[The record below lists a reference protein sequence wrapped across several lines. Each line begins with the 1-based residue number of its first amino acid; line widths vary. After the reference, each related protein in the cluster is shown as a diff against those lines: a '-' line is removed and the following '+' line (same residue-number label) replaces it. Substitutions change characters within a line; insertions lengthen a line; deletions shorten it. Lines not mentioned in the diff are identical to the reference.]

1 MRRHKFQIVSFG
13 CLLAILAVW
22 MLRPAQDTGD
32 EVRYRQMV
40 HASVWG
46 SRFESVEAQLP
57 GSLVRLF
64 HIASIKTRY
73 IGEYKAQQEAL
84 LASGYLTNA
93 PITIT
98 NLPPQSHFAVQPPIA
113 INEKSAGIFA
123 ERQYE
128 ASAALVVERRLR
140 TRLPGVDS
148 WSFYMASNQAVV
160 TCRTSDVA
168 LIRRAIQ
175 GP

>member
-1 MRRHKFQIVSFG
+1 
-13 CLLAILAVW
+13 
-22 MLRPAQDTGD
+22 
-32 EVRYRQMV
+32 MV
-40 HASVWG
+40 HASFWG
-46 SRFESVEAQLP
+46 GRFESAEAQLP

-64 HIASIKTRY
+64 HIADIKTRY
-73 IGEYKAQQEAL
+73 IGEYKARQEAL
-84 LASGYLTNA
+84 LASRYLTNA

-98 NLPPQSHFAVQPPIA
+98 NLPPASLFTNLPPIA
-113 INEKSAGIFA
+113 INQKYAGLFA
-123 ERQYE
+123 LRQYE

-140 TRLPGVDS
+140 SRLRGVDS
-148 WSFYMASNQAVV
+148 WAFYMASNQAVV

>member
-1 MRRHKFQIVSFG
+1 MRRHKFQIVSLG
-13 CLLAILAVW
+13 CLLAILAIWV
-22 MLRPAQDTGD
+22 LRSAQDTGD

-46 SRFESVEAQLP
+46 SRFESAEAQLP

-64 HIASIKTRY
+64 HITNIKTRY
-73 IGEYKAQQEAL
+73 IGEYKARQEAL
-84 LASGYLTNA
+84 LASRYLTNA
-93 PITIT
+93 LITIT
-98 NLPPQSHFAVQPPIA
+98 NLPPHSHFTIPPPIP
-113 INEKSAGIFA
+113 ISEKAAGIFA

-128 ASAALVVERRLR
+128 ASAALGVERRLR
-140 TRLPGVDS
+140 MLLRGVDS

-168 LIRRAIQ
+168 RIRRAIQ